1 MKIKKDTI
9 VSIFLLIFCGIMIN
23 SSYYIE
29 DPGYQGMKASYWPR
43 IILWLLSIMSL
54 VMLVKSFANK
64 LDYINEVSLSKI
76 NYKQFKNALICFGMF
91 VFFLTFLGGFSVKK
105 ITNHLIISVVTI
117 GVMWSIFTFGLKVI
131 LPEGELIRI
140 W

>member
-1 MKIKKDTI
+1 MKINKDTI

-54 VMLVKSFANK
+54 
-64 LDYINEVSLSKI
+64 E
-76 NYKQFKNALICFGMF
+76 C
-91 VFFLTFLGGFSVKK
+91 
-105 ITNHLIISVVTI
+105 
-117 GVMWSIFTFGLKVI
+117 
-131 LPEGELIRI
+131 
-140 W
+140 

>member
-1 MKIKKDTI
+1 MKINKDTI

-64 LDYINEVSLSKI
+64 VDSINAGLFSQI
-76 NYKQFKNALICFGMF
+76 NFMQFKNALICFGMF
-91 VFFLTFLGGFSVKK
+91 IFFLTFLDLLLTH
-105 ITNHLIISVVTI
+105 ITLSHSYCTI
-117 GVMWSIFTFGLKVI
+117 FNGNLEMNCVQDLES
-131 LPEGELIRI
+131 
-140 W
+140 